1 MQAPAAAAT
10 VSFIAPCGTSIGAT
24 TSSLRPAVY
33 QDLIDRGWRRDKKWR
48 KNHFD
53 FYTAVHE
60 TESIRVPRPVDPRDK
75 EPIQPAHQ
83 FEVLLEPDS
92 FTEEKYALFKHYQ
105 YHVHKEGPDQASKA
119 CFKRFLCSGLGQSIR
134 INNGRRQK
142 LGSYHQCYRLDGRL
156 VAMGVLDLLPDCVSS
171 VYLIYHQDVKDWYL
185 GKLSALR
192 EISLAIEG
200 NYRYYYMGYYIHSCV
215 KMRYKIQYRPSHIL
229 DLETYFWDKLDADYL
244 ARLSV
249 RKYVSMS
256 LERQLRLSPRKLFIA
271 DERQLDNEGL
281 IRLQD
286 YLQEGNASSI
296 SQGVDANNAFSA
308 CMPGIMTLDE
318 VESKA
323 ELGRWTVKISKYTTM
338 YLEELELW
346 PTWNIRDPA
355 SLKGVVAE
363 LAAALGPGL
372 VRQFVLDFAR

>member
-1 MQAPAAAAT
+1 MAAVSTTVLQSPPQITSKTLTDGAIHMPAL
-10 VSFIAPCGTSIGAT
+10 GHK
-24 TSSLRPAVY
+24 R
-33 QDLIDRGWRRDKKWR
+33 WR
-48 KNHFD
+48 KNHFGLQ
-53 FYTAVHE
+53 TAVHE
-60 TESIRVPRPVDPRDK
+60 TESIRVPRPVDPKDE

-83 FEVLLEPDS
+83 FEVLLESDY

-105 YHVHKEGPDQASKA
+105 HHVHREGPDQASKA
-119 CFKRFLCSGLGQSIR
+119 CFKRFLCSGLGQNIR

-156 VAMGVLDLLPDCVSS
+156 VAMGVLDLLPSCVSS
-171 VYLIYHQDVKDWYL
+171 VYLIYHQDVKDWYF

-215 KMRYKIQYRPSHIL
+215 KMRYKIQYRPSYML
-229 DLETYFWDKLDADYL
+229 DLETYSWDKLDADYL

-256 LERQLRLSPRKLFIA
+256 LERQLRLSPRKLFTA
-271 DERQLDNEGL
+271 DEPQLDHEGL

-286 YLQEGNASSI
+286 YLREGNEGSI
-296 SQGVDANNAFSA
+296 SQGVDATNAFSA

-323 ELGRWTVKISKYTTM
+323 ELGRWRVKISKHTTM
-338 YLEELELW
+338 HLEELELW
-346 PTWNIRDPA
+346 PTWDIRDLTP
-355 SLKGVVAE
+355 LKGVIAE